1 MSSND
6 LLNLE
11 NKKDNLEDHKY
22 HNKRTKWQKEHEKIM
37 IDWAD
42 KAMCYR
48 WLHSKSYSYFDAKN
62 RWYTIP
68 VIILSTITGTAN
80 FAQERF
86 DVSYRQY
93 IVILIGSLNI
103 LAGIITTIK
112 QFLKISELNEAHRV
126 SNIAW
131 GKFYRNI
138 KVELAKNPEERVQV
152 DQLLK
157 WGKEEFDRLMETS
170 PIIREGVI
178 KDFKKTFKDKD
189 NFKFIKKP
197 EICDD
202 LISTVKY
209 KFKGVIIEGEDK
221 KIEDTR
227 KQIDEYVNIYNSV
240 HGRDPIL
247 EEMYDDLE
255 IDNDFID
262 DYYENKYRDK
272 EEIKKS
278 KNGKKGKKGKKIKG
292 VEMSI
297 ISSGKVE

>member
-1 MSSND
+1 MSNNEMNNIEMNEVTS
-6 LLNLE
+6 E
-11 NKKDNLEDHKY
+11 TKTKKN
-22 HNKRTKWQKEHEKIM
+22 TKWQKEHEKIL

-48 WLHSKSYSYFDAKN
+48 WLHSKSFIYFDAKN
-62 RWYTIP
+62 RWFTIP

-86 DVSYRQY
+86 DASYRQY

-131 GKFYRNI
+131 GKFHRNI
-138 KVELAKNPEERVQV
+138 KVELAKNPKERIPV
-152 DQLLK
+152 DQMIK
-157 WGKEEFDRLMETS
+157 WGKEEFDRLLETS
-170 PIIREGVI
+170 PVIRESVI
-178 KDFKKTFKDKD
+178 IAFKNTFQNKE

-197 EICDD
+197 EICDE

-209 KFKGVIIEGEDK
+209 KFKGIIIEGA
-221 KIEDTR
+221 DTT
-227 KQIDEYVNIYNSV
+227 KEEIYTQMDDYIKTYNSV

-247 EEMYDDLE
+247 DEMYDDLDIDNEE
-255 IDNDFID
+255 IDQ
-262 DYYENKYRDK
+262 YYTDKYNEKENQ
-272 EEIKKS
+272 KKAKMKRRSSRVKRES
-278 KNGKKGKKGKKIKG
+278 K
-292 VEMSI
+292 
-297 ISSGKVE
+297 SSEKVE

>member
-1 MSSND
+1 MSTSD
-6 LLNLE
+6 LNAIE
-11 NKKDNLEDHKY
+11 MDNLGGETKI
-22 HNKRTKWQKEHEKIM
+22 KKGCKWQKEHEKIL

-48 WLHSKSYSYFDAKN
+48 WLHSKSFIYFDSKN
-62 RWYTIP
+62 RWFTIP
-68 VIILSTITGTAN
+68 VIVLSTITGTAN

-86 DVSYRQY
+86 DESYRQY

-131 GKFYRNI
+131 GKFHRNI
-138 KVELAKNPEERVQV
+138 KVELAKNPKERIPV
-152 DQLLK
+152 DQMIK

-170 PIIREGVI
+170 PVI
-178 KDFKKTFKDKD
+178 EDSVITVFKKTFKDKD

-197 EICDD
+197 EICDE

-209 KFKGVIIEGEDK
+209 KFKGIVIEGGDTTKEDMYRQLDDYIK
-221 KIEDTR
+221 T
-227 KQIDEYVNIYNSV
+227 YNNI

-247 EEMYDDLE
+247 DEMYDDLD
-255 IDNDFID
+255 IDNEDID
-262 DYYENKYRDK
+262 KYYEDKYSDK
-272 EEIKKS
+272 KKEKKS
-278 KNGKKGKKGKKIKG
+278 KTLKRFSIAKKETKTSEN
-292 VEMSI
+292 VE
-297 ISSGKVE
+297 